1 MSTADENAATEPY
14 VCEHCDDS
22 VPHQHVDEQPLVEAY
37 RRDLLRST
45 LAVCGVGVAALAVVS
60 LLTWRT
66 WGAPT
71 AGFHGAAAWLV
82 ATGIGLVVFLV
93 MRRSATA
100 TTGVIG
106 GAIATAAV
114 SPILALLVAWLVP
127 GPIGLRGLTA
137 ALGWL
142 VPSLLVTSVRSG
154 RLRDTLKAHTRAGE
168 AARSAVVRT
177 GGRPSPYVE
186 AAWLVATAVVF
197 GLCVALTAI
206 MPIATGVLVP
216 LNAAL
221 AMLSRRLQA
230 RAAGNTDTPAPR
242 S

>member
-1 MSTADENAATEPY
+1 MTEHENRSAEPY

-37 RRDLLRST
+37 RRDLLR
-45 LAVCGVGVAALAVVS
+45 AG
-60 LLTWRT
+60 LLTCAVALVWL
-66 WGAPT
+66 A
-71 AGFHGAAAWLV
+71 AGLIAAFDSSYGLMLGGLGWAV
-82 ATGIGLVVFLV
+82 ATVIGLLVFLV
-93 MRRSATA
+93 VQRRAGGATA
-100 TTGVIG
+100 VIA
-106 GAIATAAV
+106 GAIGTAAI
-114 SPILALLVAWLVP
+114 SPILALVVAFLVP
-127 GPIGLRGLTA
+127 GPIWARALTA
-137 ALGWL
+137 GLGWL
-142 VPSLLVTSVRSG
+142 VLSFVVTGIRTG

-221 AMLSRRLQA
+221 AMLSRRMQA
-230 RAAGNTDTPAPR
+230 QATSPTTH
-242 S
+242 